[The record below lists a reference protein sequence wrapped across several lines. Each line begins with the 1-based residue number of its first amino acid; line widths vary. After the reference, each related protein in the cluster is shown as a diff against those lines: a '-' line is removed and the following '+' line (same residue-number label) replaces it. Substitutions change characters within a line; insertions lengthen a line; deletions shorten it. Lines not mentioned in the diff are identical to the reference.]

1 MADLPIS
8 QPSEIYHKNR
18 YAYAR
23 KTLWGVFG
31 LLTIVMIVAQIY
43 VLAAGQNSSG
53 GEAGTTLL
61 AQTGIAY
68 VQNSLRTF
76 AANPAFPFLALAVA
90 FLLGG
95 LHTLTPGHNKVLTGA
110 YLVSANGRIRHAVLI
125 GVATAISH
133 TFSVIIIGSLAIT
146 VRGQSIAAFY
156 LKWLGVPSGLV
167 VVGLGVLLLTRH
179 LKGETGH
186 THKHAD
192 GTEHAHVHDHII
204 PSKLT
209 LSGLVALGLIHG
221 IVPTTDALAVL
232 LVALTIEQTALGIGL
247 IFTYSIGIAVV
258 MSSIGILF
266 VKSQMLLTSRFERL
280 TRWMPTIAAVLVV
293 LFGLSILI
301 RALAV
306 SF

>member
-1 MADLPIS
+1 MTDLPLS
-8 QPSEIYHKNR
+8 HAPEINNKDRHVHI
-18 YAYAR
+18 R
-23 KTLWGVFG
+23 KILWGVFG

-43 VLAAGQNSSG
+43 VLTAGQSSSG

-61 AQTGIAY
+61 AQNGIAY
-68 VQNSLRTF
+68 VQNSLRTV
-76 AANPAFPFLALAVA
+76 AANPAFPFLAVAVA

-110 YLVSANGRIRHAVLI
+110 YLVGVNGRIRHAVLI
-125 GVATAISH
+125 GVATAVSH
-133 TFSVIIIGSLAIT
+133 TLSVIIIGSLAIT
-146 VRGQSIAAFY
+146 VRGQNIAAFY

-179 LKGETGH
+179 LKGESGH
-186 THKHAD
+186 SHKHAD
-192 GTEHAHVHDHII
+192 GTEHSHAHAHVI

-232 LVALTIEQTALGIGL
+232 LVALTVEQAALGIGL
-247 IFTYSIGIAVV
+247 ILAYSIGIAVV

-266 VKSQMLLTSRFERL
+266 IKSQMILSSRFERL
-280 TRWMPTIAAVLVV
+280 TRWMPMIAAGLVV
-293 LFGLSILI
+293 LFGLSILV
-301 RALAV
+301 RALAT